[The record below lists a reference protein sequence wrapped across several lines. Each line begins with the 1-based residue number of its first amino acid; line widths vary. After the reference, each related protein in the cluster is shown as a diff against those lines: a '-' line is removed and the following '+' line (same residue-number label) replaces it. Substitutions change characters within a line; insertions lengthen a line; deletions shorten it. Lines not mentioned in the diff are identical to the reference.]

1 MAAFSFLDSL
11 LNNKLVNSVLAPGE
25 GIALVVTSL
34 IYLLS
39 NIPHE
44 EVPAS
49 SSYLFRKTNQ
59 NDKQAQ

>member
-34 IYLLS
+34 IYL
-39 NIPHE
+39 
-44 EVPAS
+44 
-49 SSYLFRKTNQ
+49 
-59 NDKQAQ
+59 